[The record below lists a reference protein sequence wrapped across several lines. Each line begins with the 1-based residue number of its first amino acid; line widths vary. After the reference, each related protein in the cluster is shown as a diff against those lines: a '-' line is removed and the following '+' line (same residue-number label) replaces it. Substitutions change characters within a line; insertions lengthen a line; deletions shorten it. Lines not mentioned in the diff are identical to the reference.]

1 MAARR
6 TAHALALALLGLT
19 AAAVLAS
26 PASVNA
32 ATPWAVG
39 LSPATLTKGIA
50 TDVAVTVTSGDL
62 DIGRVVLTVPAGF
75 TVVRTSISSVPAG
88 SVWTSAGAGPGPV
101 QVTFGTTKDFW
112 RLARGARAIFI
123 VRVIATASPLGAWTA
138 SAYHNSAVNSQ
149 RISGPLQPL
158 GPFVITTASTPAP
171 IRPPTA
177 APTAIPTGPPAPRPT
192 TAPTVMAPGATPA
205 SKSSA
210 LPAASP
216 SDTPSALGSPDYI
229 AGGAAAAT
237 TAEPGGAIVSGG
249 GGTALDVQVLPAG
262 GTVQLDI
269 QAVGAIG
276 MFAWLVPG
284 LALSL
289 PGMLLILIV
298 LAQAGVGAAFVPVTR
313 RAFGVTRRRRGPDRP
328 TSPG

>member
-32 ATPWAVG
+32 ATPWAVD
-39 LSPATLTKGIA
+39 LSPPTLTKGVA
-50 TDVAVTVTSGDL
+50 TDVTVTVTSGDL

-149 RISGPLQPL
+149 RINGPLRPP
-158 GPFVITTASTPAP
+158 GPFVITLASTPAP
-171 IRPPTA
+171 TRPPTP
-177 APTAIPTGPPAPRPT
+177 APTARPTGPPTPRPT
-192 TAPTVMAPGATPA
+192 TAPTVFRTATNP
-205 SKSSA
+205 SPSN
-210 LPAASP
+210 AASP
-216 SDTPSALGSPDYI
+216 SDTPSALGSGLI
-229 AGGAAAAT
+229 AGGGAAAT
-237 TAEPGGAIVSGG
+237 SAEPGGAIVSGG
-249 GGTALDVQVLPAG
+249 GGTALNVQVLPAG

-328 TSPG
+328 TSP